1 MRARKVAG
9 HRGRV
14 KRDRA
19 ERFPLLHPK
28 QLLTIKIAQSQNAN
42 MRMVSTLEMPEDK
55 DRNDLAIMAITLLQK
70 VWPGQITTILHR
82 EGEQYD

>member
-1 MRARKVAG
+1 MKMRARKV
-9 HRGRV
+9 
-14 KRDRA
+14 KRDRPT
-19 ERFPLLHPK
+19 RFPLLHPK
-28 QLLTIKIAQSQNAN
+28 QLLTIKIASAPNAG

-82 EGEQYD
+82 EGEQYE